1 MRRILFPLLFS
12 AALVLYGCGRGV
24 HTVHFDGSLEV
35 SGEKFALKDIN
46 PDLPENWD
54 GYGFVV
60 LEYRINTAQRFQV
73 GFTTDNGYNELRVMC
88 YVPNAWNRIA
98 IPMEYFTLPP
108 APAADLAAT
117 NNHARY
123 TGWINLGG
131 RRGPMHGVDSV
142 GFRMR
147 RAIGDAVLEIRDL
160 TLSKDDPGDAYLCRK
175 PAVDKFGQSNLVDY
189 PEKVH
194 SLEELEACWRAEEAE
209 PAGTGA
215 CNYSKYGGY
224 RQKQVEGTGYFRTGK
239 IDGRWWFIDPE
250 GYLFLS
256 VGVDC
261 VDISC
266 GGSIRAYD
274 KRPGMFAELP
284 PADLASKMGL
294 TDRHGDSGA
303 SFGLWNLYRRYGED
317 YREKA
322 LDMVI
327 RRMDRWG
334 LNTIANWSSDIVK
347 DSGRKA
353 FLHQLYGMGLSPE
366 LMGLCDIYAPDIREK
381 LEESISRQTG
391 KYVGN
396 PWLIG
401 YFIGNEPAWINQE
414 ERLCSLILEGEE
426 RPVKTALKKYLK
438 ENGDSP
444 ASRKEFIYK
453 TFREYLVLTDDIIR
467 KYDPDHLNLGI
478 RFGDPLTLPDKV
490 LSACDVFDVFSF
502 NCYDLLPRTE
512 MMDKVK
518 DLIDRPLI
526 IGEYHFGTVDRGYA
540 QSLWQVESQEQRG
553 VAYRYYT
560 EHAYAHPSLIG
571 TGYFQWADQDISGR
585 FDGEN
590 YNCGLVDVTDRP
602 YREQV
607 EAMAET
613 AKVLYDI
620 HSGTALPYSRMP
632 RNCRGHGAIPDLWN
646 ASLPDSLSLE
656 GSVYNM

>member
-1 MRRILFPLLFS
+1 MKNLLTVLFLCIL
-12 AALVLYGCGRGV
+12 AVTGCQKV
-24 HTVHFDGSLEV
+24 HRVDFDGSKEV
-35 SGEKFALKDIN
+35 SGQKFALKDIN
-46 PDLPENWD
+46 PDLPSDWD
-54 GYGFVV
+54 GYNFVV
-60 LEYRINTAQRFQV
+60 LEYRIGTAQRFQV
-73 GFTTDNGYNELRVMC
+73 GFTTDDGYNELRVMS
-88 YVPNAWNRIA
+88 YVPGAWNRLA

-131 RRGPMHGVDSV
+131 RRGPMHNVDSI

-147 RAIGDAVLEIRDL
+147 RAIGDAWLELRNV
-160 TLSKDDPGDAYLCRK
+160 TLSVDDPGDAYLCDR
-175 PAVDKFGQSNLVDY
+175 PAVDEFGQSNLVDY
-189 PEKVH
+189 PEKIR

-209 PAGTGA
+209 KVSTDAY
-215 CNYSKYGGY
+215 NYSRFGGY
-224 RQKQVEGTGYFRTGK
+224 RQKQVEGTGFFRVEK
-239 IDGRWWFIDPE
+239 IDGKWWFVDPE

-261 VDISC
+261 VDLSC

-274 KRPGMFAELP
+274 RRPDMFSEIP
-284 PADLASKMGL
+284 PADLPEKMGAV
-294 TDRHGDSGA
+294 DRHGDREP
-303 SFGLWNLYRRYGED
+303 SFGMWNLYRRYGMD
-317 YREKA
+317 WKDRA

-327 RRMDRWG
+327 KRMDKWG
-334 LNTIANWSSDIVK
+334 LNTVANWSSEIVK

-353 FLHQLYGMGLSPE
+353 FLHQLYDMGLSSE
-366 LMGLCDIYAPDIREK
+366 LMGLCDIYAPDFRK
-381 LEESISRQTG
+381 NLDESIRRQTSHY
-391 KYVGN
+391 KGN

-401 YFIGNEPAWINQE
+401 YFIGNEPAWLNQE
-414 ERLCSLILEGEE
+414 ERLCELILDGED
-426 RPVKTALKKYLK
+426 RPVKPVLEKYLK
-438 ENGDSP
+438 DNGDTP

-453 TFREYLVLTDDIIR
+453 TFREYLAVTDSIMK

-478 RFGDPLTLPDKV
+478 RFGDPLTLPDEV
-490 LSACDVFDVFSF
+490 LKACDVFDVFSF
-502 NCYDLLPRTE
+502 NCYDLVPRTE
-512 MMDKVK
+512 MMDKVR
-518 DLIDRPLI
+518 DLIDRPMI

-560 EHAYAHPSLIG
+560 EHAYSHPSLIG
-571 TGYFQWADQDISGR
+571 TGYFQWADQDITGR

-607 EAMAET
+607 EAMMET

-620 HSGTALPYSRMP
+620 HCGKAEPYDEMP
-632 RNCRGHGAIPDLWN
+632 RNCRGHGLIPDLWN
-646 ASLPDSLSLE
+646 E
-656 GSVYNM
+656 

>member
-1 MRRILFPLLFS
+1 MKTALFTLF
-12 AALVLYGCGRGV
+12 LCVFCLCGCGQKV
-24 HTVHFDGSLEV
+24 HRVEFDGTKEV
-35 SGEKFALKDIN
+35 SGQKIALKDIN
-46 PDLPENWD
+46 PDLPEDWD
-54 GYGFVV
+54 GYGFVE

-73 GFTTDNGYNELRVMC
+73 GFTTDDGYNELRVMS

-98 IPMEYFTLPP
+98 IPMEYFTQPP

-131 RRGPMHGVDSV
+131 RRGPMHGVDSI

-147 RAIGDAVLEIRDL
+147 RAIGDAVLELRNV
-160 TLSKDDPGDAYLCRK
+160 TLSMEDPGDAYMGRK
-175 PAVDKFGQSNLVDY
+175 PAVDMFGQSNLVDF
-189 PEKVH
+189 PDKVH
-194 SLEELEACWRAEEAE
+194 SIEELEADWRAEEAE
-209 PAGTGA
+209 ETGTSA
-215 CNYSKYGGY
+215 YNYSRYGGY
-224 RQKQVEGTGYFRTGK
+224 RQRQVEGTGFFRVEK
-239 IDGRWWFIDPE
+239 IDGRWWFVDPD

-266 GGSIRAYD
+266 GGTIRDYD
-274 KRPGMFAELP
+274 MRPEMFAEIPPYDLP
-284 PADLASKMGL
+284 EKMGF
-294 TDRHGDSGA
+294 TDRQGNSVA

-327 RRMDRWG
+327 KRMDKWG
-334 LNTIANWSSDIVK
+334 LNTVANWSSDIVK

-353 FLHQLYGMGLSPE
+353 FLHQLYGMGLSDE
-366 LMGLCDIYAPDIREK
+366 LMGLCDIYAPDFRKNLEK
-381 LEESISRQTG
+381 SISSQTARY
-391 KYVGN
+391 KGN

-401 YFIGNEPAWINQE
+401 YFIGNEPAWLNQE
-414 ERLCSLILEGEE
+414 ERLCELILTGKD
-426 RPVKTALKKYLK
+426 RPIKSALEKYLGR
-438 ENGDSP
+438 NGDTP
-444 ASRKEFIYK
+444 AVRRKFVYE
-453 TFREYLVLTDDIIR
+453 TFGRYLGVTDSIIR

-478 RFGDPLTLPDKV
+478 RFGDPLTLPDDV
-490 LSACDVFDVFSF
+490 LKLCDVFDVFSF
-502 NCYDLLPRTE
+502 NCYDLVPRPE
-512 MMDKVK
+512 MMDRVK
-518 DLIDRPLI
+518 DLIDRPMI

-571 TGYFQWADQDISGR
+571 TGYFQWADQDITGR

-607 EAMAET
+607 EAMMKT
-613 AKVLYDI
+613 AAVLYDI
-620 HSGTALPYSRMP
+620 HCGNAVPYGEMP
-632 RNCRGHGAIPDLWN
+632 RNCRGHGLIPDLWN
-646 ASLPDSLSLE
+646 E
-656 GSVYNM
+656 